1 MYFKHRSACKAY
13 LKPIAE
19 EHTKATNIKHERVII
34 KFALASVPRL
44 IVAARPRM
52 GTGKTTF
59 FSCRSGWEYN
69 GDVKVVD
76 PIDQVTVTSKSSPY
90 IVVPEIVCSP
100 KMID

>member
-1 MYFKHRSACKAY
+1 MYFRHRPACKAY
-13 LKPIAE
+13 LKLIAE

-44 IVAARPRM
+44 ILPARPRM
-52 GTGKTTF
+52 DTGKTTF
-59 FSCRSGWEYN
+59 FSCRSGWEYD

-76 PIDQVTVTSKSSPY
+76 PIDKVTITSKSSPY
-90 IVVPEIVCSP
+90 IVVPDIVCSP